1 MSINRSKY
9 FLFLLF
15 FLINKFIFISGGMQ
29 DLTKNSS
36 NTDLSEVKNGD
47 IFLENNGANA
57 NQITSN
63 NEDQK
68 KRKYDSCEDV
78 QPTNG
83 VISDCTTHSIDN
95 SRSCCYVTINYEY
108 NEFNLC
114 VQTQKDLDII
124 KNKIDKLEQEYEGCD
139 SVDIDCHSAFIN
151 ISFMLLLVV
160 LVF

>member
-29 DLTKNSS
+29 DLTKTNS
-36 NTDLSEVKNGD
+36 TDLSEVKNGD

-83 VISDCTTHSIDN
+83 IISDCTTHSIDN

-124 KNKIDKLEQEYEGCD
+124 KNKIDKLKQEYEGCD

-151 ISFMLLLVV
+151 FSFMFLLVV

>member
-1 MSINRSKY
+1 MDQFDNLIGDGEVSNV
-9 FLFLLF
+9 
-15 FLINKFIFISGGMQ
+15 INKQEI
-29 DLTKNSS
+29 
-36 NTDLSEVKNGD
+36 
-47 IFLENNGANA
+47 
-57 NQITSN
+57 
-63 NEDQK
+63 
-68 KRKYDSCEDV
+68 KYQSCEDV

-83 VISDCTTHSIDN
+83 IISDCTTHSIDN

-114 VQTQKDLDII
+114 VKTQKDLDII

-151 ISFMLLLVV
+151 FSFMFLLVV

>member
-1 MSINRSKY
+1 MSINKQKY
-9 FLFLLF
+9 FLAFLF
-15 FLINKFIFISGGMQ
+15 VLINNAIFISGSYGNNNQ
-29 DLTKNSS
+29 ADTNNSNSIIVMDQFDNLIGDGEVS
-36 NTDLSEVKNGD
+36 NVINKQE
-47 IFLENNGANA
+47 I
-57 NQITSN
+57 
-63 NEDQK
+63 
-68 KRKYDSCEDV
+68 KYQSCEDV

-83 VISDCTTHSIDN
+83 IISDCTTHSIDN

-124 KNKIDKLEQEYEGCD
+124 KNKIDKLEKEYEGCD

-151 ISFMLLLVV
+151 FSFMFLLVV